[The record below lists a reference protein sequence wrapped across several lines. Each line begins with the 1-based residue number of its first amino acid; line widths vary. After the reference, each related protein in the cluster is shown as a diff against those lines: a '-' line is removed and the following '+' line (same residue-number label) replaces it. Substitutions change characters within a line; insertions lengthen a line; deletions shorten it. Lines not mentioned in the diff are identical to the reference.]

1 MVKTSKSIQERFEDD
16 ANEELGVKIEGKSG
30 ENKASGHR
38 SKHSETEQRR
48 RSKINERILVTFS
61 RFCEILCSDGGRFQ
75 ILRDLIPQ
83 NDQKR
88 DKASFLLEVIEYIQ
102 FLQEKLNMYE
112 GSCQGWSSEP
122 SKLMPWKNYRAA
134 DNYVDHSQV
143 VKRGS
148 NHESA
153 VNFSQAIVTNVP
165 NVMDADLGPAA
176 VLNAVD
182 HTLVSAT
189 QGLPMSMHT
198 QPIVFD
204 PVGRSSLSTES
215 LDEPVSGSEN
225 ISSKT
230 QTELLQGRTCTTTGF
245 LNHAV
250 SDQEDLTV
258 ESELESISGAYSHGL
273 LSTLTQAL
281 QASGIDLS
289 QTNISVKVDVG
300 KRGNRA
306 MSLSED
312 EKKQSL
318 NNQVMTQNIHGCFNE
333 DSEQAHK
340 KLRTGV

>member
-1 MVKTSKSIQERFEDD
+1 MVKTSKSVQERFEDD
-16 ANEELGVKIEGKSG
+16 GNGELGVKIEGKSG
-30 ENKASGHR
+30 ESKASGHR

-48 RSKINERILVTFS
+48 RSKINER
-61 RFCEILCSDGGRFQ
+61 FQ
-75 ILRDLIPQ
+75 ILRDIIPQ

-122 SKLMPWKNYRAA
+122 TKLMPWNYRAA
-134 DNYVDHSQV
+134 ESYVDHSQV

-148 NHESA
+148 SHENA
-153 VNFSQAIVTNVP
+153 VVFSQAMLTNAP

-189 QGLPMSMHT
+189 QGLPMSMHA
-198 QPIVFD
+198 QPIVFNSA
-204 PVGRSSLSTES
+204 GRGSLSTES
-215 LDEPVSGSEN
+215 LDEPASCSEN
-225 ISSKT
+225 ISSKI
-230 QTELLQGRTCTTTGF
+230 QTELLQSRTCTTTGF
-245 LNHAV
+245 PNHAA

-281 QASGIDLS
+281 QASGVDLS
-289 QTNISVKVDVG
+289 QTNISVKVNVG
-300 KRGNRA
+300 KRANRTT
-306 MSLSED
+306 SLSED
-312 EKKQSL
+312 DKKQSL
-318 NNQVMTQNIHGCFNE
+318 NNQAMAQSLHGCFSE

-340 KLRTGV
+340 KLRTTGV

>member
-1 MVKTSKSIQERFEDD
+1 MVKSSKSVHERFQDD
-16 ANEELGVKIEGKSG
+16 GNELGVKIEGKSG
-30 ENKASGHR
+30 ESKASGHR

-48 RSKINERILVTFS
+48 RSKINERIFVTIS

-112 GSCQGWSSEP
+112 GSCQGWNSEP
-122 SKLMPWKNYRAA
+122 SKLVPWNYRAA
-134 DNYVDHSQV
+134 ESYVDHSQV

-153 VNFSQAIVTNVP
+153 VVFSQAMLTNAP
-165 NVMDADLGPAA
+165 NVMDADMGPAA

-182 HTLVSAT
+182 HTFVSAT
-189 QGLPMSMHT
+189 QGLPMGMHA
-198 QPIVFD
+198 QPIVFE
-204 PVGRSSLSTES
+204 PVGRGSLSTES
-215 LDEPVSGSEN
+215 LDEPASGSEN

-230 QTELLQGRTCTTTGF
+230 QTELLQGRTHTTTGF

-250 SDQEDLTV
+250 SDQEDLSV
-258 ESELESISGAYSHGL
+258 ESEMEGISGVYSHGL

-281 QASGIDLS
+281 QASGVDLS

-300 KRGNRA
+300 RRANRSL
-306 MSLSED
+306 SLSED
-312 EKKQSL
+312 DKKQSL
-318 NNQVMTQNIHGCFNE
+318 NNQVTAQSLHGYFSE

>member
-1 MVKTSKSIQERFEDD
+1 MVKTSKSIHERFEDD
-16 ANEELGVKIEGKSG
+16 ANESGVKIEGKSG
-30 ENKASGHR
+30 ESKASGHR

-61 RFCEILCSDGGRFQ
+61 LFCAILCSDGSRFQ
-75 ILRDLIPQ
+75 ILRELIPQ

-112 GSCQGWSSEP
+112 GSCRGWSSDP

-134 DNYVDHSQV
+134 DSYTDHSQV
-143 VKRGS
+143 VKRGP

-153 VNFSQAIVTNVP
+153 IVFSQAMLTNAP
-165 NVMDADLGPAA
+165 NVMDADLCPAA
-176 VLNAVD
+176 LLNAVD

-225 ISSKT
+225 VSSKT
-230 QTELLQGRTCTTTGF
+230 QAELLPGRTCTTTGF

-250 SDQEDLTV
+250 SDQDDLTP

-281 QASGIDLS
+281 QASGVDLS

-300 KRGNRA
+300 KRANRSI
-306 MSLSED
+306 SLSED
-312 EKKQSL
+312 DKKQSL
-318 NNQVMTQNIHGCFNE
+318 NNQLMGQSIHGCFSE
-333 DSEQAHK
+333 ESEQTHK

>member
-16 ANEELGVKIEGKSG
+16 GNEELGVKIEGKSG
-30 ENKASGHR
+30 ESKASGHR

-48 RSKINERILVTFS
+48 RSKINER
-61 RFCEILCSDGGRFQ
+61 FQ
-75 ILRDLIPQ
+75 MLRDLIPQ

-122 SKLMPWKNYRAA
+122 SKLMPWKNYGAA
-134 DNYVDHSQV
+134 DSYVDHSQV

-148 NHESA
+148 NHEST
-153 VNFSQAIVTNVP
+153 VVFSQAMLTNVP

-182 HTLVSAT
+182 HTSVSAT
-189 QGLPMSMHT
+189 QGLPMGMHT

-215 LDEPVSGSEN
+215 LDEPASGSEN

-230 QTELLQGRTCTTTGF
+230 QTGLLQGRTCTTAGF

-281 QASGIDLS
+281 QASGVDLS

-300 KRGNRA
+300 KRANRA

-312 EKKQSL
+312 DKKQSL
-318 NNQVMTQNIHGCFNE
+318 NNQVMGQSIHGCFGE
-333 DSEQAHK
+333 DSQQAHK

>member
-1 MVKTSKSIQERFEDD
+1 MVKSSKSVHERFQDD
-16 ANEELGVKIEGKSG
+16 GNELGVKIEGKSG
-30 ENKASGHR
+30 DSKASGHR

-48 RSKINERILVTFS
+48 RSKINE
-61 RFCEILCSDGGRFQ
+61 RFQ

-122 SKLMPWKNYRAA
+122 SKLVPWNYRAA
-134 DNYVDHSQV
+134 ESYVDHSQV

-153 VNFSQAIVTNVP
+153 VVFSQAMLTNAP
-165 NVMDADLGPAA
+165 NVMNADMGPAA

-189 QGLPMSMHT
+189 QGLPMSMHA
-198 QPIVFD
+198 QPIVFE
-204 PVGRSSLSTES
+204 PVGRGSLSTES
-215 LDEPVSGSEN
+215 LDEPASGSEN

-230 QTELLQGRTCTTTGF
+230 QTELLQGRTHATTGF

-250 SDQEDLTV
+250 SDQEDLSV
-258 ESELESISGAYSHGL
+258 ESEMEGISGVYSHGL

-281 QASGIDLS
+281 QASGVDLS

-300 KRGNRA
+300 RRANRSL
-306 MSLSED
+306 SLSED
-312 EKKQSL
+312 DKKQSL
-318 NNQVMTQNIHGCFNE
+318 NNQMTAQSLHGYFSE